1 LKSSSR
7 LWAMLASL
15 AVVTVVGRNA
25 LLSLFQLAFSNPE
38 YSHIL
43 LVPPVVLAFVFL
55 ERRASAKNGHPST
68 ILGLVVAIAAA
79 AAWLSARDFAGTDGL
94 DLTMSVAALV
104 LAVWA
109 IVNLTYGWSFFRA
122 ALFPMLFLT
131 LLIPWPA
138 SAVAKLTFALQW
150 GSTMAAYWMFKI
162 SRVPV
167 TRDGF
172 VLSLPSMDIE
182 VAKECSGIRSTVLL
196 LVTALVLGQWY
207 LRSGWRKTLLAT
219 AVFPIGLVRNGL
231 RIYVLSMLATY
242 VDEGW
247 LEGNLHHRGGVVF
260 FVLGLALVLLILWI
274 LLRTAGEGSQ
284 TMVRGVG
291 DGVLAGGS
299 NAPKGLKPGGPG

>member
-1 LKSSSR
+1 M
-7 LWAMLASL
+7 WAMLALL
-15 AVVTVVGRNA
+15 AVVAAVGWNA
-25 LLSLFQLAFSNPE
+25 LVSLFDLASSNSE

-43 LVPPVVLAFVFL
+43 LVVPVVLAFVFL
-55 ERRASAKNGHPST
+55 DRRTPSGGTRPST
-68 ILGLVVAIAAA
+68 VLGLTIAMAAA
-79 AAWLSARDFAGTDGL
+79 AVWMFARNFAEVDGL
-94 DLTMSVAALV
+94 DLTMRVAALV

-122 ALFPMLFLT
+122 DLFPMLFLA

-138 SAVAKLTFALQW
+138 SAVAKLTFALQS
-150 GSTMAAYWMFKI
+150 GSTAAAYWMFKI

-196 LVTALVLGQWY
+196 VVAALVLGQWY
-207 LRSGWRKTLLAT
+207 LRSGWRKTLLAA
-219 AVFPIGLVRNGL
+219 AVFPIGILRNGL

-260 FVLGLALVLLILWI
+260 FVLGLGLILLILWI
-274 LLRTAGEGSQ
+274 LRRTRGEGSR
-284 TMVRGVG
+284 TMGGGVRGG
-291 DGVLAGGS
+291 LLAGS
-299 NAPKGLKPGGPG
+299 PNDPRA